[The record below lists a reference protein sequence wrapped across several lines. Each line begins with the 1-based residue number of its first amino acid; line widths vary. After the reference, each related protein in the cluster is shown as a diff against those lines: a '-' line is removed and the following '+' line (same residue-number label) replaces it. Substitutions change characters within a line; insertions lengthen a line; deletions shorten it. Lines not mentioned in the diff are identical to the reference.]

1 MSKLKTTLRA
11 IVAAALVTPLFAA
24 AASSD
29 TFMNGQSIYGQPG
42 PGGANAR
49 VVDVSS
55 AKFIA
60 VEYGDTVTFTNAG
73 KTFVWTFNGLSRRAV
88 DLAKIAPAGFSD
100 RELVVY
106 IGRNTLTNRN

>member
-11 IVAAALVTPLFAA
+11 LVAAVLVTPLLALAA
-24 AASSD
+24 APD

-42 PGGANAR
+42 AGGSNAR
-49 VVDVSS
+49 VVDVAS
-55 AKFIA
+55 AKYVN

-88 DLAKIAPAGFSD
+88 DVSKIAPDGFSD
-100 RELVVY
+100 RGLVVY
-106 IGRNTLTNRN
+106 VGRNTLTNRN